1 MVKIAFG
8 FPINRNFNYQLHPA
22 REIRAGSP
30 FGETVLASLVRETM
44 ERLSQKP
51 TQKKQ
56 NKGLRIAKIIG
67 NLIFYILI
75 LAVIA
80 VGIIGIVG
88 KLTGKENAFGMF
100 GANYFVVVTPSMA
113 HVNPDYKDFLAGHD
127 DRIQVGDLIITRRIK
142 KDEKLHLYDV
152 VTFTE
157 IKDGQKRTIVHR
169 VVQIETGADGNV
181 WYTTRGDSN
190 NVTDGK
196 RTIDEFSG
204 ILTKNAGQGWGDFVK
219 FIQSYYGIAAVAGIV
234 AVILITVLIND
245 SITKKENAKKA
256 GGKTEEEKKID
267 ELFGDWK
274 YDSKESDEDDEDL
287 DSEDDLDEDDSEE
300 ESEDDFDGSDFD

>member
-1 MVKIAFG
+1 MKQI
-8 FPINRNFNYQLHPA
+8 
-22 REIRAGSP
+22 
-30 FGETVLASLVRETM
+30 
-44 ERLSQKP
+44 SQNP

-56 NKGLRIAKIIG
+56 NKGLRVAKIIG
-67 NLIFYILI
+67 NIIFYIVI
-75 LAVIA
+75 LSVIA
-80 VGIIGIVG
+80 AGILGIVG
-88 KLTGKENAFGMF
+88 KLTGKDNAIGLFG
-100 GANYFVVVTPSMA
+100 NNLFVVATPSMA
-113 HVNPDYKDFLAGHD
+113 HVNPDYASFLEGHD

-142 KDEKLHLYDV
+142 KGEKLHLYDV

-196 RTIDEFSG
+196 RTIDEFTG

-219 FIQSYYGIAAVAGIV
+219 FIQSYYGIAAIAGII
-234 AVILITVLIND
+234 AVILISVIIND
-245 SITKKENAKKA
+245 SISKKDKAKKA
-256 GGKTEEEKKID
+256 DARSAEDKKID

-274 YDSKESDEDDEDL
+274 YESDSDDDDRYDEDDED
-287 DSEDDLDEDDSEE
+287 ED
-300 ESEDDFDGSDFD
+300 DDFDGSDFD